1 MVDTIVTRVHL
12 RSAPRVYKCNDGEHH
27 CYFFPHT
34 KVAHDFSGDKSCTNH
49 KFLEI
54 FNFLFFSTMDLA
66 QLNDTANLLKL
77 LQQFGGDTDMADKE
91 IDAVINTCLESGL
104 KSTIMDDFRLLVQ
117 ISVRDEPSDR
127 SFFRIRKN
135 VFSSQSSI
143 SFPDSV
149 SSSDAIVLFK
159 QIGRNTLARKEKN
172 TRKSGG

>member
-127 SFFRIRKN
+127 SFFRIGKECLFLTIFHLVPRQRLL
-135 VFSSQSSI
+135 VGRHC
-143 SFPDSV
+143 
-149 SSSDAIVLFK
+149 AI
-159 QIGRNTLARKEKN
+159 
-172 TRKSGG
+172 